1 MENLDKFYVNGNW
14 VTPLSAET
22 MPVINPATEQQIAE
36 VPLGN
41 GADVDRAVAAA
52 NAAFEDFSQS
62 SKAERLSYLKKVKVI
77 TERRI
82 NELAK
87 AMSMEMGA
95 PITFALDVQ
104 ADTAIGHLQS
114 FIDALQQF
122 DECEELGNGDWLLRE
137 PIGVCGLITPWN
149 WPVNQLVLKVLPV
162 LATGCTCVLKPSE
175 HTPLSAVLYAEILHE
190 AGYPPGVFNLVQGTG
205 PVVGSALSM
214 HPDIQM
220 MSFTGSTRA
229 GAAVT
234 RDSAETVKRVTLE
247 LGGKSPNLVF
257 ADCHLAQC
265 ISASVAECFVNTGQ
279 SCDAPTRLLVE
290 RGCYEEVLSLVSA
303 AVKQT
308 TVGDPA
314 MEGDHL
320 GPLFDEIQ
328 FKRVQALI
336 QAGIDEG
343 AKLLVGGL
351 GRPEGCESGW
361 FVMPTVFTD
370 VTNDMRI
377 AREEI
382 FGPVLVIIPFDTEE
396 EAIAI
401 ANDTPYGLAAYVQ
414 TNDVDRARRVAR
426 RLRAGAV
433 HLNGGAVEYGSPFGG
448 YKQSGNGR
456 EGGALGLEDYVEIK
470 TLHGLA
476 SLNMTP

>member
-22 MPVINPATEQQIAE
+22 MPVINPATEQQIAD

-52 NAAFEDFSQS
+52 NAAFEDFSQT

-220 MSFTGSTRA
+220 MSFTLNNEFIIR
-229 GAAVT
+229 
-234 RDSAETVKRVTLE
+234 K
-247 LGGKSPNLVF
+247 VF
-257 ADCHLAQC
+257 NFVLYFFYG
-265 ISASVAECFVNTGQ
+265 IS
-279 SCDAPTRLLVE
+279 
-290 RGCYEEVLSLVSA
+290 
-303 AVKQT
+303 
-308 TVGDPA
+308 
-314 MEGDHL
+314 
-320 GPLFDEIQ
+320 
-328 FKRVQALI
+328 
-336 QAGIDEG
+336 
-343 AKLLVGGL
+343 
-351 GRPEGCESGW
+351 
-361 FVMPTVFTD
+361 
-370 VTNDMRI
+370 
-377 AREEI
+377 
-382 FGPVLVIIPFDTEE
+382 II
-396 EAIAI
+396 I
-401 ANDTPYGLAAYVQ
+401 
-414 TNDVDRARRVAR
+414 
-426 RLRAGAV
+426 
-433 HLNGGAVEYGSPFGG
+433 
-448 YKQSGNGR
+448 
-456 EGGALGLEDYVEIK
+456 
-470 TLHGLA
+470 
-476 SLNMTP
+476 